1 MLTQPAGFPKQV
13 SRKNI
18 DKMKNLLLFFCG
30 HHFGGFV
37 ITTIKKKNIEKD
49 IFIVKEK

>member
-18 DKMKNLLLFFCG
+18 DKMKNLLLFFFFCG

-37 ITTIKKKNIEKD
+37 ITTIKKK
-49 IFIVKEK
+49 KEY